1 MWSGCIQWNG
11 FGMRQLDLAE
21 ALRSWGLT
29 VYEEPGWRTRGQD
42 LLRDIRGILLHHT
55 AGPASGVDPSKR
67 VVRDGRSGLA
77 GPLAQ
82 LYLARDG
89 TWVTI
94 ASGLANHAGLGGP
107 WKNVPQNM
115 GNYHLLG
122 VEAESTGYGDWTPA
136 QLEAYPRGVAALL
149 ADFGLGSDRA
159 VAHKEW
165 APSRKIDPAGWPG
178 DMGGFRSTVNYQM
191 NAGPQGEDMTP
202 EQDKRLKDIEVWI
215 KHNTFGKEG
224 SHYDGV
230 APNAAEGEKSGAGY
244 VRGSLE
250 LLKGEIAELQQGQ
263 ANMSSAL
270 TNVQAALQRL
280 EQKHV

>member
-1 MWSGCIQWNG
+1 MT
-11 FGMRQLDLAE
+11 RQLDLAE
-21 ALRSWGLT
+21 ALRAWGLT
-29 VYEEPGWRTRGQD
+29 VYEEPGWRTRGSD
-42 LLRDIRGILLHHT
+42 SLRDIRGILLHHT
-55 AGPASGVDPSKR
+55 AGPASGNDPSKR
-67 VVRDGRSGLA
+67 VVRDGRAGLS

-107 WKNVPQNM
+107 WVIDKKTIVPQNM

-122 VEAESTGYGDWTPA
+122 VEAESTGYGDWTQA
-136 QLEAYPRGVAALL
+136 QLDAYPRGVAALL

-191 NAGPQGEDMTP
+191 NLGPQGEDMTP

-215 KHNTFGKEG
+215 KHNTFGEEG
-224 SHYDGV
+224 GWFDGV

-244 VRGSLE
+244 VRGTLE
-250 LLKGEIAELQQGQ
+250 GLKAAVSNLQQSQ
-263 ANMSSAL
+263 AEQGAAL
-270 TNVQAALQRL
+270 TNIQAALQRL
-280 EQKHV
+280 EQK

>member
-21 ALRSWGLT
+21 ALRAWGLT
-29 VYEEPGWRTRGQD
+29 VYEEPGWRTRGFD
-42 LLRDIRGILLHHT
+42 SLRDIRGILLHHT
-55 AGPASGVDPSKR
+55 AGPASGNDPSKR
-67 VVRDGRSGLA
+67 VVRDGRAGLA

-107 WKNVPQNM
+107 WKNVPKDQ
-115 GNYHLLG
+115 GNYYLLG

-165 APSRKIDPAGWPG
+165 APSRKIDPAFWPN
-178 DMGGFRSTVNYQM
+178 DMAGFRTTVAVEM